1 MYLVGNRR
9 SRRFHHLRY
18 GPGDTEVPC
27 WQYPVGID
35 RDSSRKNHWTLI
47 EWPFEQSQPSA
58 CYLVKRKRSVPKQ
71 YLKRMKTFL
80 DLSHLG
86 ETAAEAVGFMK
97 ESLGLADYM
106 GRGWRG
112 WHHHMTMV
120 MMAHTFCVEQQVRN
134 GAPLET
140 L

>member
-1 MYLVGNRR
+1 MDLVGNRR

-35 RDSSRKNHWTLI
+35 RDSSHKNHWALI

-80 DLSHLG
+80 DLAHLG

-120 MMAHTFCVEQQVRN
+120 MMAHAFCVEQQM
-134 GAPLET
+134 PT
-140 L
+140 LGEE